1 MFIIIQIK
9 TLIKKDLFNYIEE
22 NGIRGPERVDDWVN
36 QVDLVMNLLSIDFI
50 TNGWIES
57 NNFIENLRCVFNNN
71 LTRISDI
78 YSHVLEK
85 YKDENGTKSFK
96 KILRE
101 IKNEHIEKFIA
112 KTDKIELIYSEKII
126 QFLKMFLAD
135 KRQFFIKNQS
145 KSLSL
150 KNCLGEFV
158 NNGHEFY
165 LINDFINIFSSPQK
179 DYSSFHKNFIFNLIK
194 IHLKNLQDN
203 KTIDDF
209 NIEPW

>member
-1 MFIIIQIK
+1 
-9 TLIKKDLFNYIEE
+9 
-22 NGIRGPERVDDWVN
+22 
-36 QVDLVMNLLSIDFI
+36 MNLVTIDSI
-50 TNGWIES
+50 TSGWIET

-78 YSHVLEK
+78 YSHVLHK
-85 YKDENGTKSFK
+85 YKDETAPKSFK

-101 IKNEHIEKFIA
+101 IKNEHLQKYISQN
-112 KTDKIELIYSEKII
+112 DKIEHIYSEKII
-126 QFLKMFLAD
+126 QFLILFLSD
-135 KRQFFIKNQS
+135 KRQFFIKSQS
-145 KSLSL
+145 KSYSL

-179 DYSSFHKNFIFNLIK
+179 DYSSFHKNFIFNLIN
-194 IHLKNLQDN
+194 IHLKNLCDN
-203 KTIDDF
+203 KKLDDF